1 MFSKNNGIKLGVSN
15 RTGKFINWWKLNNIL
30 WKKSIDQRKKIKSW
44 FLNTERKENQNTT
57 YQNLRDAAKAVLR
70 ETFMCVNA
78 YNIKKEERYQ
88 ISNLILHLK
97 KLEEEQTKSEANRR
111 KEIIK
116 IWAEMSEIKKQNQ
129 QNHNLVAWK
138 IINKICKYLA
148 RLTKKKKEKTK
159 ILEMRNE
166 SGDITANFT
175 EIKRIREY
183 YEQLYANKLDKLY
196 KMTNS

>member
-111 KEIIK
+111 KEIK

-175 EIKRIREY
+175 EIKRIIREY

>member
-1 MFSKNNGIKLGVSN
+1 MFSKSNGIKLGISN

-30 WKKSIDQRKKIKSW
+30 WKKSIDQREKIKSW
-44 FLNTERKENQNTT
+44 FLKTLRGRKTKT
-57 YQNLRDAAKAVLR
+57 QNLWDTAKAVHR

-97 KLEEEQTKSEANRR
+97 KLEKEQTKSETNRR
-111 KEIIK
+111 KGIIT
-116 IWAEMSEIKKQNQ
+116 IWAEMSEMKKEKQNQ
-129 QNHNLVAWK
+129 QNQNLVAWK
-138 IINKICKYLA
+138 IINKICTYLA

-175 EIKRIREY
+175 EIKRIIREY
-183 YEQLYANKLDKLY
+183 YELYANKLDKLY